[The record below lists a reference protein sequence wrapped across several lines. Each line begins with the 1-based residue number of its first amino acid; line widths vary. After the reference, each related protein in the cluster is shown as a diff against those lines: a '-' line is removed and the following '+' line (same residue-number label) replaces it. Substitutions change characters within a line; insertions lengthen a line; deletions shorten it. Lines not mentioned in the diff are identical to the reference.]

1 MFWKYNNNS
10 SSEIDA
16 LVCKEDV
23 TLFEVMDAEDIINQC
38 KVQSKGLID
47 FLLKPEMMEELVSL
61 ITREPS
67 TELDE
72 RIRFKYPNI
81 ACELLTSDVSAIN
94 ERLASDEVLLDKL
107 YSFLECEP
115 PLNPLLASYFSR
127 IMGALIAKKTE
138 QVSANK
144 LQDFSNDFFLYFVG
158 CIINQIVPGLCG
170 TKWDMFRMIYFKLIV
185 TSHDTIIS

>member
-1 MFWKYNNNS
+1 MLQHIYTVYHLLSEFTMFWKYNNNS

-138 QVSANK
+138 QVSANNK
-144 LQDFSNDFFLYFVG
+144 LQDFSNDFFFV
-158 CIINQIVPGLCG
+158 LC
-170 TKWDMFRMIYFKLIV
+170 
-185 TSHDTIIS
+185 

>member
-1 MFWKYNNNS
+1 
-10 SSEIDA
+10 
-16 LVCKEDV
+16 
-23 TLFEVMDAEDIINQC
+23 
-38 KVQSKGLID
+38 VQSAKQGPHRLVSRAATAPAPAYLS
-47 FLLKPEMMEELVSL
+47 FSSLLKPEMMEELVSL

-138 QVSANK
+138 QVSANNK
-144 LQDFSNDFFLYFVG
+144 LQDFSNDFFFV
-158 CIINQIVPGLCG
+158 LC
-170 TKWDMFRMIYFKLIV
+170 
-185 TSHDTIIS
+185 

>member
-1 MFWKYNNNS
+1 MLQHIYTVYHLLSEFTMFWKYNNNS

-16 LVCKEDV
+16 LVCKEVNPTAIAANASTNATFQDV

-138 QVSANK
+138 QVSANNK
-144 LQDFSNDFFLYFVG
+144 LQDFSNDFFFV
-158 CIINQIVPGLCG
+158 LC
-170 TKWDMFRMIYFKLIV
+170 
-185 TSHDTIIS
+185 